1 MKEIYKI
8 SKALTDENIKDIMNE
23 LPPVYFDALG
33 KKAIEE
39 TKFVIA
45 LEELLLRF
53 RDYYGTENV
62 CDIVLFKNFGK
73 YSIEIS
79 VQGER
84 RDYLPCDEDI
94 KLSYDILS
102 RLEVEPR
109 YVYSH
114 GKVGRNRLIWQS
126 VSKSKKQ
133 SAAIPIIIAAVLAVI
148 SGIVINFLP
157 ASVHTMLT
165 DDFITPVFTKMTMII
180 SALATPLVFFAVI
193 GGIVGIGDVRSFGK
207 IGSKILTRMAGSY
220 AIAGVFAAV
229 GCGLVYG
236 ISAQSA
242 LAEGNSA
249 LGSVVQLVLDIIPD
263 NLLVPFTNDN
273 DLQVIVIAVF
283 VGITMLILG
292 NQLPRINEAVKEGSL
307 LINKMMTICCKLLPL
322 VVFFG
327 VTNLIATSKAEQFIS
342 IGKMLAAYLVINLA
356 FLLCMAI
363 RARIVTGVPLKYII
377 KKQLATLMINITTAS
392 QVAALP
398 ENMKCC
404 KDKFGIDN
412 KLVDFALP
420 LGIVIYMPSGAIF
433 LALTAIGLMEVA
445 GIPITLGILIRTVIM
460 GTIVAIAAPPI
471 PGSAL
476 VVFPI
481 LFAAC
486 GIPAEV
492 YPLAIIF
499 GTILT
504 NVFPSSNGY
513 NIQLELLMTAKKLN
527 KIDDRLYRESG
538 KTMKKA
544 RS

>member
-8 SKALTDENIKDIMNE
+8 SKKLTDENIKDIMTE
-23 LPPVYFDALG
+23 LPPVYFDTLG

-39 TKFVIA
+39 AKFKIA

-53 RDYYGTENV
+53 RDYYGAENI
-62 CDIVLFKNFGK
+62 CDVVLSKNFGR

-84 RDYLPCDEDI
+84 KDYLPCDEDI

-114 GKVGRNRLIWQS
+114 GRVGRNRLIWQS
-126 VSKSKKQ
+126 VSKPKKH
-133 SAAIPIIIAAVLAVI
+133 SAALPIIIAAVLAVI
-148 SGIVINFLP
+148 SGIIINLLP
-157 ASVHTMLT
+157 ADIHNMLT
-165 DDFITPVFTKMTMII
+165 GDFITPVFTKMTLII

-193 GGIVGIGDVRSFGK
+193 GGIVGIGDVRAFGK
-207 IGSKILTRMAGSY
+207 IGSKVLTRMAGSY
-220 AIAGVFAAV
+220 LIAAVFAAV
-229 GCGLVYG
+229 GCGLIYG
-236 ISAQSA
+236 ISADAA
-242 LAEGNSA
+242 LSDGSSA

-263 NLLVPFTNDN
+263 NLLMPFTVDN

-292 NQLPRINEAVKEGSL
+292 NQLPNINEAVKEGSL

-342 IGKMLAAYLVINLA
+342 IGKMLIAYLALNLV
-356 FLLCMAI
+356 FLLLMAI
-363 RARIVTGVPLKYII
+363 RARIITGVPLKYII
-377 KKQLATLMINITTAS
+377 KKQIATFMINITTAS

-433 LALTAIGLMEVA
+433 LAVTAIGLMEVA
-445 GIPITLGILIRTVIM
+445 GVPITLAMLIRTVIM
-460 GTIVAIAAPPI
+460 GTVLAIAAPPI

-476 VVFPI
+476 VVVPI
-481 LFAAC
+481 LFTAC
-486 GIPAEV
+486 GIPNDV
-492 YPLAIIF
+492 YPLAILF
-499 GTILT
+499 GTILA
-504 NVFPSSNGY
+504 NVFPASNGY
-513 NIQLELLMTAKKLN
+513 NIQLELLMSAKKLN
-527 KIDDRLYRESG
+527 KLDDRLYKESG
-538 KTMKKA
+538 KPMKKA
-544 RS
+544 G

>member
-8 SKALTDENIKDIMNE
+8 SKTLTDSNIKDIMNE
-23 LPPVYFDALG
+23 LPPVYFDILG
-33 KKAIEE
+33 KKAIEK
-39 TKFVIA
+39 TKFVVA

-53 RDYYGTENV
+53 RNYYGTENI
-62 CDIVLFKNFGK
+62 CDVVLSKNFGK

-84 RDYLPCDEDI
+84 KDYLPCDEDI

-109 YVYSH
+109 YAYSH
-114 GKVGRNRLIWQS
+114 GKVGKNKLIWQAAE
-126 VSKSKKQ
+126 KPKKH
-133 SAAIPIIIAAVLAVI
+133 SAAFPVIIALILAVI
-148 SGIVINFLP
+148 TGIAVNFLP
-157 ASVHTMLT
+157 SGIHGMLT

-180 SALATPLVFFAVI
+180 SALATPLVLFAVI
-193 GGIVGIGDVRSFGK
+193 GGIVDIGDVKAFGK
-207 IGSKILTRMAGSY
+207 IGSRLLTRMAGSY
-220 AIAGVFAAV
+220 LIAAV
-229 GCGLVYG
+229 FVVIGGGLIYG
-236 ISAQSA
+236 ISEEVA
-242 LAEGNSA
+242 LTDGNSA
-249 LGSVVQLVLDIIPD
+249 LGSVVKLVLDIIPD
-263 NLLVPFTNDN
+263 NLLAPFTIDN

-292 NQLPRINEAVKEGSL
+292 NQLPRINEVVKEGSL

-327 VTNLIATSKAEQFIS
+327 VTNLIATSNAKQFIS
-342 IGKMLAAYLVINLA
+342 IGKMLVGYLAINLV
-356 FLLCMAI
+356 FLLSMAI
-363 RARIVTGVPLKYII
+363 RARVVTGVPIKYILP
-377 KKQLATLMINITTAS
+377 KQLATLMINITTAS

-404 KDKFGIDN
+404 KDKFGIDR

-420 LGIVIYMPSGAIF
+420 LGIVVYMPSGAIF
-433 LALTAIGLMEVA
+433 LTITAIGLMEVA
-445 GIPITLGILIRTVIM
+445 GLPITLSILIRTVII
-460 GTIVAIAAPPI
+460 GTVVAIAAPPI

-476 VVFPI
+476 VVFPV

-486 GIPAEV
+486 GIPTEV

-504 NVFPSSNGY
+504 NVFPASNGF

-527 KIDDRLYRESG
+527 KIDDRLYKESG
-538 KTMKKA
+538 KPIK
-544 RS
+544 S